1 MLGLEPDG
9 AACSDWPV
17 NARSL
22 RLGVSGGIGSGKSTV
37 CEILGR
43 QGARV
48 IDADAISR
56 ASTAAGGSAIAA
68 IRTAFGADFIDA
80 TGAMDRA
87 QMRQLVFSDP
97 HARARL
103 EAIVHPLIAQG
114 VERQAAQAVAQGVR
128 CIVFDIPLLVE
139 SRHWRKSLHR
149 VLIVD
154 CQAQTQVE
162 RVALRSGLSAPEV
175 QAIITAQSTRAQRL
189 QAADLVIFNE
199 GKDLF
204 EIERELEQ
212 LGPQFGL

>member
-1 MLGLEPDG
+1 M
-9 AACSDWPV
+9 ST
-17 NARSL
+17 RSI

-37 CEILGR
+37 CQILGR

-56 ASTAAGGSAIAA
+56 ASTAVGGSAIAA
-68 IRTAFGADFIDA
+68 VRAVFGADFIDA

-97 HARARL
+97 HARTRL
-103 EAIVHPLIAQG
+103 EAIIHPLIALE
-114 VERQAAQAVAQGVR
+114 VERQAADAVAQGVR
-128 CIVFDIPLLVE
+128 CVVFDIPLLVE
-139 SRHWRKSLHR
+139 SHHWRKSLDR

-154 CQAQTQVE
+154 CQTQTQVE
-162 RVALRSGLSAPEV
+162 RVALRSGLSAQEV
-175 QAIITAQSTRAQRL
+175 QSIIAAQSPRTRRL
-189 QAADLVIFNE
+189 QAADFVIFNE

-204 EIERELEQ
+204 EIEGELGQ

>member
-1 MLGLEPDG
+1 M
-9 AACSDWPV
+9 S
-17 NARSL
+17 ARSL

-43 QGARV
+43 LGASV

-56 ASTAAGGSAIAA
+56 ASTAVGGSAIAA
-68 IRTAFGADFIDA
+68 IRATFGADFIDA

-87 QMRQLVFSDP
+87 HMRQLVFSDP
-97 HARARL
+97 QARARL

-114 VERQAAQAVAQGVR
+114 VERQAAEAVARGAR

-154 CQAQTQVE
+154 CQVQTQVD
-162 RVALRSGLSAPEV
+162 RVGQRSGLSAPEV
-175 QAIITAQSTRAQRL
+175 QGIIGAQSTRAQRL
-189 QAADLVIFNE
+189 QAADFVIFNE

-204 EIERELEQ
+204 QIECELEQ

>member
-1 MLGLEPDG
+1 M
-9 AACSDWPV
+9 
-17 NARSL
+17 NARAL

-37 CEILGR
+37 CQILGR
-43 QGARV
+43 LGASV

-56 ASTAAGGSAIAA
+56 ASTTAGGSAIAA
-68 IRTAFGADFIDA
+68 VRATFGADFIDA

-87 QMRQLVFSDP
+87 RMRQLVFSDP
-97 HARARL
+97 QARARL

-114 VERQAAQAVAQGVR
+114 VERQAAEAVKRGAR

-139 SRHWRKSLHR
+139 SRHWRKSLDR

-154 CQAQTQVE
+154 CQVQTQIA
-162 RVALRSGLSAPEV
+162 RVAQRSGLSAPEV
-175 QAIITAQSTRAQRL
+175 QGIIAAQSSRAQRL
-189 QAADLVIFNE
+189 QAADFVIFNE

-204 EIERELEQ
+204 EIKRDLED

>member
-1 MLGLEPDG
+1 M
-9 AACSDWPV
+9 S
-17 NARSL
+17 ARSM

-37 CEILGR
+37 CQILGR

-68 IRTAFGADFIDA
+68 VRATFGADFIDA
-80 TGAMDRA
+80 TGAMDRT

-97 HARARL
+97 QARARL
-103 EAIVHPLIAQG
+103 ESIVHPLIALE
-114 VERQAAQAVAQGVR
+114 VERQAADAVAQGVR

-139 SRHWRKSLHR
+139 SRHWRKSLDR

-162 RVALRSGLSAPEV
+162 RAAQRSGLSAPEV
-175 QAIITAQSTRAQRL
+175 QAIIAAQSTRAQRL
-189 QAADLVIFNE
+189 QAADFVIFNQ
-199 GKDLF
+199 GRDLF
-204 EIERELEQ
+204 EIERELGQ